1 MLAFIPGTKGI
12 TIPMKSSVVT
22 NRISKLLET
31 APGFDRLPE
40 EVRRRLLRKVSVRY
54 FQPKE
59 VILEQGSTAHEHLY
73 IIESGCVRLA
83 DRESGRLVD
92 EYGEGDLFGNY
103 GLINGGRLP
112 FEVRAL
118 EPTVCVLLGATE
130 FRELYETHP
139 EFAAFFNKEL
149 GGYER
154 DGDPRPDASSSR
166 LLFGT
171 TLGELV
177 GRGPVV
183 CPPHATVREV
193 AQTMRDENADSVVV
207 VEDSQVLG
215 ILSDIDL
222 RNKVVAEGASFDTP
236 VEELMLRDALRL
248 EANEPVFQAL
258 MDMMQHQTYHVVVS
272 EGRGSQARLLGVISD
287 KDISRA
293 QGHSPAFITERVEQ
307 TTSLEDLHGFR
318 DEIDRLLI
326 RLERQGVKPKD
337 LVTINTELND
347 HLMTRLIQLVE
358 KELEDEHPEL
368 RVDLSWA
375 WLSLG
380 SEGRG
385 EMSLLTDQDNAL
397 VYADPSNEEE
407 AARAEEWFD
416 KLAWRANGVLAQA
429 GFALCE
435 GDIMARNPRLRQPIS
450 RWKKTFGDLIK
461 TPDANVL
468 VWASVFFDLRGL
480 YGDMDLVEEL
490 KEGILGSLEEGRRF
504 LPFMVQNAL
513 GNRPPLS
520 FFRRFVL
527 ERSGEY
533 RHTFNVKR
541 RGLRPLIDA
550 ARILAIQLGYL
561 DSANTEDRLRRISR
575 ELPELRS
582 TAEDAL
588 DAYNYLTELRFM
600 HHLRAIEHGEKLNN
614 QINPSE
620 LNNTQQNMLKVVF
633 ATVQEV
639 QEALARR
646 FGLNARM

>member
-1 MLAFIPGTKGI
+1 
-12 TIPMKSSVVT
+12 MKSSVVAD
-22 NRISKLLET
+22 RIAKLLEI
-31 APGFDRLPE
+31 APGFDRLPP
-40 EVRRRLLRKVSVRY
+40 EVRQGLLGEVSVRY
-54 FQPKE
+54 FRPEE

-73 IIESGCVRLA
+73 IIESGSVRLTN
-83 DRESGRLVD
+83 RETGRLVD

-112 FEVRAL
+112 FEARAL
-118 EPTVCVLLGATE
+118 EPTVCVLLGARV
-130 FRELYETHP
+130 FRELYETH
-139 EFAAFFNKEL
+139 EDFAAFFNKEL

-154 DGDPRPDASSSR
+154 DGSGPDASSSR

-177 GRGPVV
+177 GRDPVV
-183 CPPHATVREV
+183 CPPHATAREV
-193 AQTMRDENADSVVV
+193 ARTMREENADSVVV
-207 VEDSQVLG
+207 SEDDQVLG

-222 RNKVVAEGASFDTP
+222 RNKIVADGGSFDTP
-236 VEELMLRDALRL
+236 VEELMHRNALRL
-248 EANEPVFQAL
+248 DASEPVFQAL

-272 EGRGSQARLLGVISD
+272 EKDGRQTRLLGVISD

-293 QGHSPAFITERVEQ
+293 QGNSPAFITERVEQ
-307 TTSLEDLHGFR
+307 TTSLEDLYGFR
-318 DEIDRLLI
+318 GEVNKLLI

-358 KELEDEHPEL
+358 KELREEQPEL
-368 RVDLSWA
+368 QVDLPWA

-397 VYADPSNEEE
+397 VYADPADEAE
-407 AARAEEWFD
+407 AARAEEWFSA
-416 KLAWRANGVLAQA
+416 LAWRANEVLAHA

-435 GDIMARNPRLRQPIS
+435 GDIMARNPKLRQPL
-450 RWKKTFGDLIK
+450 RGWKSTFRDLIT
-461 TPDANVL
+461 TPDADVL

-480 YGDMDLVEEL
+480 YGDMSLVEEL
-490 KEGILGSLEEGRRF
+490 KESILESVEGGRRF

-513 GNRPPLS
+513 GSRPPLS

-550 ARILAIQLGYL
+550 ARVLAIQIGYL
-561 DSANTEDRLRRISR
+561 NSANTEDRLHRIAR
-575 ELPELRS
+575 EIPTFKS

-600 HHLRAIEHGEKLNN
+600 HHLRAIERGEKLNN
-614 QINPSE
+614 QINPSD
-620 LNNTQQNMLKVVF
+620 LNNAQQNMLKVVF
-633 ATVQEV
+633 STVQEV
-639 QEALARR
+639 QEALAQR
-646 FGLNARM
+646 FGLNTRL

>member
-1 MLAFIPGTKGI
+1 ME
-12 TIPMKSSVVT
+12 SSVIAA
-22 NRISKLLET
+22 RISKLLET
-31 APGFDRLPE
+31 APGFDRLPA
-40 EVRRRLLRKVSVRY
+40 EVRRRLLGEVFVRY
-54 FQPKE
+54 FLPEE

-73 IIESGCVRLA
+73 IIESGSVRLT
-83 DRESGRLVD
+83 DRESGQLVD
-92 EYGEGDLFGNY
+92 EYGEGDLFGNH

-112 FEVRAL
+112 FEARAL
-118 EPTVCVLLGATE
+118 EPAVCVLLGARD

-149 GGYER
+149 GGYE
-154 DGDPRPDASSSR
+154 GEAGSRPDASSSR

-177 GRGPVV
+177 GRSPVV
-183 CPPHATVREV
+183 CAPGATAREV
-193 AQTMRDENADSVVV
+193 AQTMRAENADSVVV
-207 VEDSQVLG
+207 VEDGQVLG

-222 RNKVVAEGASFDTP
+222 RNKIVAEGASFDTL

-248 EANEPVFQAL
+248 DADEPVFQAL

-272 EGRGSQARLLGVISD
+272 EREGRRTRLLGVISD

-293 QGHSPAFITERVEQ
+293 QGHSPAFITERLGQ
-307 TTSLEDLHGFR
+307 TTSLQDLYGSR
-318 DEIDRLLI
+318 GETNKLLV

-358 KELEDEHPEL
+358 KELGDEHPEL
-368 RVDLSWA
+368 RVDLPWA

-397 VYADPSNEEE
+397 VYADPASEEE
-407 AARAEEWFD
+407 AARAEEWFG
-416 KLAWRANGVLAQA
+416 KLAWRANEVLAHA

-435 GDIMARNPRLRQPIS
+435 GDIMARNPSLRQPAS
-450 RWKKTFGDLIK
+450 GWKKTFRDLIT
-461 TPDANVL
+461 TPDADVL

-480 YGDMDLVEEL
+480 YGDMELVEEV
-490 KEGILGSLEEGRRF
+490 KDSILGSLDEARRF

-541 RGLRPLIDA
+541 RGLRPLVDA
-550 ARILAIQLGYL
+550 ARVLSIQLGYL
-561 DSANTEDRLRRISR
+561 DSANTEDRLRHIAR
-575 ELPELRS
+575 EIPDFKA

-600 HHLRAIEHGEKLNN
+600 HHLRAIERGEKPNN
-614 QINPSE
+614 QINPSD
-620 LNNTQQNMLKVVF
+620 LNNTQQNVLKVVF
-633 ATVQEV
+633 ATVQRV